1 MGFLSA
7 LDRPYINPFYH
18 SQEDEEP
25 DDVVKEESGLTSS
38 SSPSDHSPPYQ
49 EAYGHM
55 KTPVPGSGAAYAG
68 EQVDPDYQA
77 GVQKAEGVTL
87 AWNKRALWITYIWI
101 YVVYFEIAL
110 MSTITGYLGNYANA
124 DFSTSQLLSVSSV
137 MSSIIGGVLRLPT
150 AKIIDI
156 WGRAEGFFVMMCI
169 CIIGLIIFAASN
181 NVQTYAA
188 ASVIY
193 YIGYDGMYY
202 VMTVFIADTTRLK
215 HRILMLAI
223 SQTPFICTA
232 FTTPYA
238 VSSFVSGAGWRWGY
252 GTFAIVT
259 PVACLPLCGIFLYY
273 QRKAEKMGLYKRTE
287 SPVRGWYQTI
297 VHYWIEF
304 DMVGVFLLCAG
315 FVLFLLPFSLATSV
329 AGQWKSASII
339 SMLVIG
345 FVILCLFPVWERF
358 GASKPF
364 LPWDKLKDR
373 TVFGSVLCI
382 SSLYAAFYCW
392 NLYYYTFNQVVLGL
406 GTRDATYMGEI
417 YTVGSCFFGVIT
429 GQALSISGLKKYQT
443 ANCFFSLL
451 VKWTKRY
458 KWIALAS
465 VPLYIMGTGLLIHF
479 RQPGTAVGYVV
490 MCQIFIAFAG
500 GTLVPCHQVAAL
512 AAGTHGEF
520 ATTLALLY
528 LASSVGGAIGDSIAG
543 GIWTNVYPGE
553 LAKRLPA
560 DVATSVYTSYT
571 NALTYPVGSETRDA
585 IGVAFGIAQRDMCIA
600 ASSITA
606 LTFIAVW
613 IWRDINLA
621 NKKQIKGVVV

>member
-1 MGFLSA
+1 MGFLKA

-18 SQEDEEP
+18 SQADEEP
-25 DDVVKEESGLTSS
+25 DDVVKEENGLTST
-38 SSPSDHSPPYQ
+38 SSPSDHPPHYQ
-49 EAYGHM
+49 ENYGPD
-55 KTPVPGSGAAYAG
+55 KTPTSAPGAAYDG
-68 EQVDPDYQA
+68 EQVDDDYQT
-77 GVQKAEGVTL
+77 GVKKAEGVTL
-87 AWNKRALWITYIWI
+87 AWNKKALWLTYIWI

-124 DFSTSQLLSVSSV
+124 SFSTSQLLSVSSV

-169 CIIGLIIFAASN
+169 TIIGLIIFAASH

-202 VMTVFIADTTRLK
+202 VLTVFIADTTRLK
-215 HRILMLAI
+215 HRVLMLAI

-238 VSSFVSGAGWRWGY
+238 VSSFVNGAGWRWGY

-273 QRKAEKMGLYKRTE
+273 QRRAEAMGLYKKTE
-287 SPVRGWYQTI
+287 SPSLGFYGTI
-297 VHYWIEF
+297 VHYWVEF
-304 DMVGVFLLCAG
+304 DVVGVFLLVAG
-315 FVLFLLPFSLATSV
+315 FVLFLLPFSLATSI
-329 AGQWKSASII
+329 AGKWKSASII
-339 SMLVIG
+339 CMLVIG

-364 LPWDKLKDR
+364 LPWERLKDR
-373 TVFGSVLCI
+373 TVFGAVLCI
-382 SSLYAAFYCW
+382 CSLYAAFYCW

-406 GTRDATYMGEI
+406 NTTDATYMGEI

-429 GQALSISGLKKYQT
+429 G
-443 ANCFFSLL
+443 LL

-458 KWIALAS
+458 KWIALVS
-465 VPLYIMGTGLLIHF
+465 VPLYMMGTGLLIYF
-479 RQPGTAVGYVV
+479 RQPGVAPRYVV
-490 MCQIFIAFAG
+490 CAQIFVAYAG

-512 AAGTHGEF
+512 AAGTHADF

-543 GIWTNVYPGE
+543 GIWTNVYPVE
-553 LAKRLPA
+553 LNKRLPA
-560 DVATSVYTSYT
+560 DIATSVYSNYLK
-571 NALTYPVGSETRDA
+571 ALDYPPGTPTRDA
-585 IGVAFGIAQRDMCIA
+585 IATAFGIAQRDMCIA
-600 ASSITA
+600 ATSITS

-613 IWRDINLA
+613 IWRDINLG

>member
-1 MGFLSA
+1 MGFLKA

-18 SQEDEEP
+18 SQADEEP
-25 DDVVKEESGLTSS
+25 DDVVKEENGLTSS
-38 SSPSDHSPPYQ
+38 SSPSDHSPHYQ
-49 EAYGHM
+49 ENYGPD
-55 KTPVPGSGAAYAG
+55 KTPTSVPGAAYDG
-68 EQVDPDYQA
+68 EQVDDDYQT
-77 GVQKAEGVTL
+77 GVKKAEGVTL
-87 AWNKRALWITYIWI
+87 AWNKKALWLTYIWI

-124 DFSTSQLLSVSSV
+124 SFSTSQLLSVSSV

-150 AKIIDI
+150 AKVIDI

-169 CIIGLIIFAASN
+169 TIIGLIIFAASN

-202 VMTVFIADTTRLK
+202 VLTVFIADTTRLK
-215 HRILMLAI
+215 HRVLMLAI

-238 VSSFVSGAGWRWGY
+238 VSSFVNGAGWRWGY

-273 QRKAEKMGLYKRTE
+273 QRKAEKMGLYKKTE
-287 SPVRGWYQTI
+287 SPSLGFYGTI
-297 VHYWIEF
+297 VHYWVEF
-304 DMVGVFLLCAG
+304 DVVGVFLLVAG

-339 SMLVIG
+339 CMLVIG

-364 LPWDKLKDR
+364 LPWERLKDR
-373 TVFGSVLCI
+373 TVFG
-382 SSLYAAFYCW
+382 A
-392 NLYYYTFNQVVLGL
+392 VVLGL
-406 GTRDATYMGEI
+406 NTTDATYMGEI

-429 GQALSISGLKKYQT
+429 G
-443 ANCFFSLL
+443 LL

-458 KWIALAS
+458 KWIALVS
-465 VPLYIMGTGLLIHF
+465 VPLYMMGTGLMIYF
-479 RQPGTAVGYVV
+479 RQPGVAPRYVV
-490 MCQIFIAFAG
+490 CAQIFVAYAG

-512 AAGTHGEF
+512 AAGTHADF

-543 GIWTNVYPGE
+543 GIWTNVYPVE
-553 LAKRLPA
+553 LNKRLPA
-560 DVATSVYTSYT
+560 DIATSVYSNYLK
-571 NALTYPVGSETRDA
+571 ALNYPPGTPTRDA
-585 IGVAFGIAQRDMCIA
+585 IATAFGIAQRDMCIA
-600 ASSITA
+600 ATSITS

-613 IWRDINLA
+613 IWRDINLG

>member
-1 MGFLSA
+1 MVDLYLVRNS
-7 LDRPYINPFYH
+7 LLRY
-18 SQEDEEP
+18 
-25 DDVVKEESGLTSS
+25 DDSLLIHG
-38 SSPSDHSPPYQ
+38 
-49 EAYGHM
+49 
-55 KTPVPGSGAAYAG
+55 
-68 EQVDPDYQA
+68 
-77 GVQKAEGVTL
+77 
-87 AWNKRALWITYIWI
+87 RI

-124 DFSTSQLLSVSSV
+124 SFSTSQLLSVSSV

-156 WGRAEGFFVMMCI
+156 WGRAEGFFIMMCI
-169 CIIGLIIFAASN
+169 CIVGLIIFAASN

-238 VSSFVSGAGWRWGY
+238 VASFVSGAGWRWGY

-259 PVACLPLCGIFLYY
+259 PVACLPLCGVFYYY

-287 SPVRGWYQTI
+287 SPARGWFQTI
-297 VHYWIEF
+297 THYWVEF
-304 DMVGVFLLCAG
+304 DIVGVFLLVAG

-364 LPWDKLKDR
+364 LPWERLKDR
-373 TVFGSVLCI
+373 TVFGAVLCI

-392 NLYYYTFNQVVLGL
+392 NLYYYTFNQVSSNAVSQFDYTL
-406 GTRDATYMGEI
+406 TRTYR
-417 YTVGSCFFGVIT
+417 SF
-429 GQALSISGLKKYQT
+429 
-443 ANCFFSLL
+443 L
-451 VKWTKRY
+451 V
-458 KWIALAS
+458 S
-465 VPLYIMGTGLLIHF
+465 
-479 RQPGTAVGYVV
+479 
-490 MCQIFIAFAG
+490 
-500 GTLVPCHQVAAL
+500 
-512 AAGTHGEF
+512 
-520 ATTLALLY
+520 TLATLHTWERYIL
-528 LASSVGGAIGDSIAG
+528 
-543 GIWTNVYPGE
+543 
-553 LAKRLPA
+553 
-560 DVATSVYTSYT
+560 
-571 NALTYPVGSETRDA
+571 
-585 IGVAFGIAQRDMCIA
+585 
-600 ASSITA
+600 
-606 LTFIAVW
+606 
-613 IWRDINLA
+613 
-621 NKKQIKGVVV
+621 

>member
-1 MGFLSA
+1 MGFLHA

-25 DDVVKEESGLTSS
+25 DDVVKEENGLTAS
-38 SSPSDHSPPYQ
+38 SSPNSFEPPYQ

-55 KTPVPGSGAAYAG
+55 KSPASGTGAAYAG
-68 EQVDPDYQA
+68 EKVDPDYQA

-87 AWNKRALWITYIWI
+87 AWNKRALWLTYIWI

-156 WGRAEGFFVMMCI
+156 WGRAEGFFIMMCI

-238 VSSFVSGAGWRWGY
+238 VSSFVNGAGWRWGY

-259 PVACLPLCGIFLYY
+259 PVACLPLCGVFYYY
-273 QRKAEKMGLYKRTE
+273 QRKAEKLGLYKRTE
-287 SPVRGWYQTI
+287 SPARGWYGTFT
-297 VHYWIEF
+297 HYFVEF
-304 DMVGVFLLCAG
+304 DIVGVFLLVAG

-364 LPWDKLKDR
+364 LPWIRLKDR

-406 GTRDATYMGEI
+406 NTRDATYMGEI
-417 YTVGSCFFGVIT
+417 YT
-429 GQALSISGLKKYQT
+429 
-443 ANCFFSLL
+443 
-451 VKWTKRY
+451 
-458 KWIALAS
+458 
-465 VPLYIMGTGLLIHF
+465 
-479 RQPGTAVGYVV
+479 
-490 MCQIFIAFAG
+490 G

-512 AAGTHGEF
+512 AAGTHADF

-553 LAKRLPA
+553 LNKRLPA
-560 DVATSVYTSYT
+560 DVATSVYTSYL
-571 NALTYPVGSETRDA
+571 NALEYPPGSPTRDA

-600 ASSITA
+600 ATSITA

-613 IWRDINLA
+613 IWRDINLG

>member
-25 DDVVKEESGLTSS
+25 DDVVNEESGLTSS

-55 KTPVPGSGAAYAG
+55 KTPVPGSGAA
-68 EQVDPDYQA
+68 
-77 GVQKAEGVTL
+77 
-87 AWNKRALWITYIWI
+87 I

-287 SPVRGWYQTI
+287 SPVRGWYQTV

-417 YTVGSCFFGVIT
+417 YT
-429 GQALSISGLKKYQT
+429 T

>member
-55 KTPVPGSGAAYAG
+55 KPPVPGSGAAYAG

-287 SPVRGWYQTI
+287 SPVRGWYQTV
-297 VHYWIEF
+297 VHYWVEF

-429 GQALSISGLKKYQT
+429 GQALSIS
-443 ANCFFSLL
+443 
-451 VKWTKRY
+451 
-458 KWIALAS
+458 
-465 VPLYIMGTGLLIHF
+465 
-479 RQPGTAVGYVV
+479 
-490 MCQIFIAFAG
+490 
-500 GTLVPCHQVAAL
+500 
-512 AAGTHGEF
+512 
-520 ATTLALLY
+520 
-528 LASSVGGAIGDSIAG
+528 
-543 GIWTNVYPGE
+543 
-553 LAKRLPA
+553 
-560 DVATSVYTSYT
+560 
-571 NALTYPVGSETRDA
+571 
-585 IGVAFGIAQRDMCIA
+585 
-600 ASSITA
+600 
-606 LTFIAVW
+606 
-613 IWRDINLA
+613 
-621 NKKQIKGVVV
+621 